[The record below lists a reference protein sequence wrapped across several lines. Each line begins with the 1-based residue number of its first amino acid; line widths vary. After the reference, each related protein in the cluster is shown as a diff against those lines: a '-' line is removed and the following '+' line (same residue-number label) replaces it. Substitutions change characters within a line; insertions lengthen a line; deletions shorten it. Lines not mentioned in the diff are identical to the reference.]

1 MTSSSGGKLS
11 AASNSNNSSN
21 AAKTTTSSV
30 PTTPSNKDNAVKGSG
45 SSNQSAKSTGNKQ
58 AATAEMGGRGASLGF
73 SPAGSFLT
81 TNNNSPRFPSTASTM
96 VTSTQLSSAGGARNY
111 GDAAVT
117 TNSAPASHP
126 EQRTVGTVTSTS
138 DIGVMTEPDALGPC
152 EPGTSVHL
160 DGIVWHESDTG
171 K

>member
-1 MTSSSGGKLS
+1 
-11 AASNSNNSSN
+11 
-21 AAKTTTSSV
+21 
-30 PTTPSNKDNAVKGSG
+30 
-45 SSNQSAKSTGNKQ
+45 
-58 AATAEMGGRGASLGF
+58 
-73 SPAGSFLT
+73 
-81 TNNNSPRFPSTASTM
+81 M

-117 TNSAPASHP
+117 TNSAPASQP